1 MIEKIFFELLQVAV
15 GTRDELSRMLSAKDW
30 DELYEIAKKQSLV
43 GFPNFS
49 TELGWVWRQG
59 FSSGTKS

>member
-43 GFPNFS
+43 GVCFA
-49 TELGWVWRQG
+49 
-59 FSSGTKS
+59 